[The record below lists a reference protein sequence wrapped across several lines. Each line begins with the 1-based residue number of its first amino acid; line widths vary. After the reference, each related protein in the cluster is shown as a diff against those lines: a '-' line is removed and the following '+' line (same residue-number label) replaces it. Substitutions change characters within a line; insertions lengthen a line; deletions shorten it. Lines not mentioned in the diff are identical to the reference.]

1 MSGAQHASVE
11 APGGIEGTSRASVH
25 ARVFSE
31 TRRAPDG

>member
-31 TRRAPDG
+31 TRRTPDG